1 MSDFDWNDKGAYFDW
16 NGLLMSDDDYAICR
30 MSRDEARKYE
40 LSRFKPGD
48 NNGHGIRLYVGEVR
62 SEKFNDVYAY
72 EVFTTFDE
80 AADWCLE
87 NTQHRNF
94 TKDGVP
100 YTLDMYDWKCVNDRI
115 FYGDRSK
122 CRYTFYF
129 EGFFSVRTITVL

>member
-1 MSDFDWNDKGAYFDW
+1 MSEYFDW
-16 NGLLMSDDDYAICR
+16 NGLLVNDNDRTFRIL
-30 MSRDEARKYE
+30 SRDAARKYE

-48 NNGHGIRLYVGEVR
+48 ENGHGIRLYVGEIR
-62 SEKFNDVYAY
+62 TERFNDVCDY
-72 EVFTTFDE
+72 EIFPTFEE
-80 AADWCLE
+80 AAEWCLE

-94 TKDGVP
+94 ENDVP

-122 CRYTFYF
+122 CREFFYF